1 MLFNQYKLNQ
11 SLLEGLSDAAYT
23 EATPLQQEVLP
34 HALEGKSILARARSG
49 QGKDGAFII
58 PTLSKLSAK
67 RPTDKAATKALIL
80 TSSPPAVAKIDE
92 LIWIMGYHAH
102 IQSAQIVFKGDRDT
116 QQAAID
122 AKTDVLVS
130 NPRYFAELC
139 QNGNVDL
146 SQLQVLVLDDLD
158 ILLNEGDAKH
168 LYGIIESIKPGY
180 QVLAFA
186 DRLARSIDK
195 VLGKATQ
202 EITTLGF
209 TNFELRR
216 PSAKQQQQDHDA
228 EPIANSDAAENSG
241 TQQPNKVGQAQK
253 TAQAPAN
260 SAKNEGNQAQQPTNY
275 PDAPPAVSIP
285 NPPRTHV
292 VKGQK
297 PEKNTAEADSAS
309 NAVAIDIPA
318 NLLQAYIRVPSR
330 MKITTL
336 TALVEEQE
344 ISRMAVYTASKRGSD
359 RLFRVFKS
367 QQRNVVR
374 VNGRQSIEERVEMI
388 DRFNQ
393 GDAEII
399 LISEIDISQV
409 SLLNC
414 DWQINY
420 DVPDTFVDYSL
431 RINTVSAS
439 SNKLLIMSLVS
450 DSDTDSIARMQDKQ
464 LNPLEERPL
473 PERAQKKFEEK
484 KTRTAR
490 PAEDRP
496 APKPRGK
503 KPAPLN
509 KPQQKNTT
517 ARVQRTPDDDQ
528 KDSRY
533 PKKRH
538 NDDRR
543 KTEYGNKND
552 ANSPNK
558 PVRRRKRTEAAKLTE
573 LPQANFD
580 RLDRNAAN
588 KKAEEKTGF
597 FGMIKRL
604 FK

>member
-1 MLFNQYKLNQ
+1 MLFNQYQLNPAVI
-11 SLLEGLSDAAYT
+11 EGLSDAGYT
-23 EATPLQQEVLP
+23 EATALQQEVLP
-34 HALEGKSILARARSG
+34 VALEGKSILAKARSG

-58 PTLSKLSAK
+58 PTLSKLSTKKPA
-67 RPTDKAATKALIL
+67 DKAVTKALIL

-92 LIWIMGYHAH
+92 AIWIMGYHAH

-116 QQAAID
+116 QKAAIE
-122 AKTDVLVS
+122 AGTDVLVS

-139 QNGNVDL
+139 QNGQVDL
-146 SQLQVLVLDDLD
+146 SNLEVLVLDDLD

-168 LYGIIESIKPGY
+168 LYTIIESIKPGY

-195 VLGKATQ
+195 VLGKATE

-209 TNFELRR
+209 NNFELRR
-216 PSAKQQQQDHDA
+216 GSSRQQ
-228 EPIANSDAAENSG
+228 
-241 TQQPNKVGQAQK
+241 GQADENNETGKNNSASSSDNNAK
-253 TAQAPAN
+253 TAQ
-260 SAKNEGNQAQQPTNY
+260 QNY

-285 NPPRTHV
+285 RQPKTPI
-292 VKGQK
+292 VKSVQK
-297 PEKNTAEADSAS
+297 PKSE
-309 NAVAIDIPA
+309 AIDNKESVALAIPA
-318 NLLQAYIRVPSR
+318 NLRQAYIRVPSR

-344 ISRMAVYTASKRGSD
+344 ISRMAVFTASKRGSD

-367 QQRNVVR
+367 QQRSVVR
-374 VNGRQSIEERVEMI
+374 VNGRQSDEEKAEML

-399 LISEIDISQV
+399 LISEVDASTVKLQN
-409 SLLNC
+409 S
-414 DWQINY
+414 DWVINY
-420 DVPDTFVDYSL
+420 DVPDTFVDYTL
-431 RINTVSAS
+431 RINSVAS
-439 SNKLLIMSLVS
+439 SPNRLLIMSLVS
-450 DSDTDSIARMQDKQ
+450 DSDTESIARMQDKQ
-464 LNPLEERPL
+464 PNPLEERPL

-503 KPAPLN
+503 KPAPQAKN
-509 KPQQKNTT
+509 QQKN
-517 ARVQRTPDDDQ
+517 ASGRGSQRKQ
-528 KDSRY
+528 QGDSPNQQQDNRY
-533 PKKRH
+533 GKKRYA
-538 NDDRR
+538 NDNRR
-543 KTEYGNKND
+543 NNDGNNQ
-552 ANSPNK
+552 NK
-558 PVRRRKRTEAAKLTE
+558 QPRRRKRTEAAKLTE

-588 KKAEEKTGF
+588 KKAEEKTGI